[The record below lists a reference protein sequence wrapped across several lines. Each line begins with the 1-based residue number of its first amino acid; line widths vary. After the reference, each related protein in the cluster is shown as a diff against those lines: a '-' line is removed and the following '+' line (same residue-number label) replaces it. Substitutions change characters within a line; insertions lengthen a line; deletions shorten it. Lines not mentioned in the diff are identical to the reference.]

1 MTVPATRPLSRVHV
15 VIPANDEEELLPA
28 ALRSVAKAVAQLG
41 RFRPEIHTS
50 VTVVLDACIDG
61 SRRVA
66 EQFPQV
72 ALSEIERRSVGAA
85 RAHGVVVATAGE
97 PASELDRLWLAST
110 DADCVVPS
118 DWLVRQVV
126 LADVGVD
133 LVIGTVEPDDA
144 LDSATLARWWRLHHL
159 RDGHP
164 HVHGANLGIRLS
176 AYVDCGGFEPVA
188 VHEDVRLVERIRRS
202 GAACLASSAVHVR
215 TSGRT
220 RGRTAG
226 GFADY
231 LGALSEQESL
241 TG

>member
-1 MTVPATRPLSRVHV
+1 V
-15 VIPANDEEELLPA
+15 VVPANDEEELLPA
-28 ALRSVAKAVAQLG
+28 ALRSVVDAVAQL
-41 RFRPEIHTS
+41 RRSRPEIDTS

-66 EQFPQV
+66 EHVPEV
-72 ALSEIERRSVGAA
+72 TIVEIERRSVGAA
-85 RAHGVVVATAGE
+85 RAHGVALATGGE
-97 PASELDRLWLAST
+97 PTWKLERQWLAST

-126 LADVGVD
+126 LADAGVD
-133 LVIGTVEPDDA
+133 LVIGTVEPDGA
-144 LDSATLARWWRLHHL
+144 LDPEILARWWALHEL

-176 AYVDCGGFEPVA
+176 TYVDCGGFEPVA

-202 GAACLASSAVHVR
+202 GAACVATSAVHVR

-220 RGRTAG
+220 RGRTVG

-231 LGALSEQESL
+231 LAAVSEQGSL
-241 TG
+241 TR